1 MLVHIPLE
9 PLILIGGV
17 LGLTTFGLGALLGA
31 RRSALRRQ
39 VEELSASL
47 ELAQKERE
55 LTLAELAA
63 AKERIAEMAREKEAY
78 HAQVSEH
85 FVGASDRLRDLTHQY
100 RALYEH
106 LATGASALCPE
117 NFAALEGGFDEAVAA
132 LETGEGTKDPQ
143 VEG

>member
-1 MLVHIPLE
+1 MLAHIPLE
-9 PLILIGGV
+9 PLILIGGMI
-17 LGLTTFGLGALLGA
+17 GLVTFGLGALVGA

-47 ELAQKERE
+47 ELVQKERE
-55 LTLAELAA
+55 LALSELAA
-63 AKERIAEMAREKEAY
+63 AKERIAELAREKEAY
-78 HAQVSEH
+78 RAQVADH

-117 NFAALEGGFDEAVAA
+117 SFSALEGGFEDGLR
-132 LETGEGTKDPQ
+132 LETGDDTEDPQ
-143 VEG
+143 AEG